1 MAVQRNSCHQPP
13 FEIFRTVGV
22 TQGGGVDARR
32 TPLDGRVPDVSV
44 KTMRSLLE
52 ELLRPY
58 C

>member
-1 MAVQRNSCHQPP
+1 MFLGQAIYVLGPLQ
-13 FEIFRTVGV
+13 VGV

-44 KTMRSLLE
+44 QTMCSLLE
-52 ELLRPY
+52 ELLRPN